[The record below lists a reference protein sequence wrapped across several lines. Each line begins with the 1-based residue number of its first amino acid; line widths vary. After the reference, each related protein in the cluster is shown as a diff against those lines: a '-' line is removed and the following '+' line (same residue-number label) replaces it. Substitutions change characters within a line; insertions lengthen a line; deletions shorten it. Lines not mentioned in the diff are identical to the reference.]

1 MARGVRASAL
11 VVAAVLI
18 AWAGTAPAAGAPAA
32 ANGPTVATVS
42 GPVVGV
48 SEDGLAVFRG
58 IPFAAPPTGANRF
71 KPPQPVA
78 PWSAPRDASQYG
90 AACAQVPDKIELAP
104 TDPISEDCLTVNVW
118 TPSTTGSAP
127 VMVFIPGGG
136 FVSGTTRNPWYDGA
150 ALASHGVTVVTLQ
163 YRVGPFGWLDLSSL
177 GGDYAQSMNN
187 GLLDQMAALRWVR
200 ENIARFGGD
209 AKNVTLFGESA
220 GAISISALLGAPSAD
235 SLYDKVILES
245 GTSGTVATREWS
257 TQVASTFEELAG
269 VPGAQEVLSMSTQ
282 QVLDA
287 AEKVYASQFSDTAFH
302 PVIDGKLVPAAPMD
316 RLSQPT
322 GPTKPIIM
330 GTNLDEARYWYY
342 YVPELARLPH
352 SFYVP
357 WLQSLVG
364 DRAEDVWRTYQQA
377 RPGLDDAE
385 IGLAIAGDVGFRMPA
400 IRMAE
405 ALSARGV
412 PVRMYLAT
420 VPSIDLDGTMGSPHA
435 VELPYVFGTL
445 KAADTFVADD
455 AAGQALAGRVQDLWT
470 SFAATG
476 TPSAAGV
483 SWPTYDD
490 SARTTLVLDPAL
502 RTQADPYAA
511 TRETWR
517 TVTFDGTDPGL
528 DRLTPLQYSG
538 TSFYT
543 ADVIVSVYGWP
554 KVLGVVAALVG
565 VIVLIGWLVRRLVLR
580 RRRRRTEAV
589 AAAV

>member
-1 MARGVRASAL
+1 MARGMRAAALGAAAALVAWTCAVPASA
-11 VVAAVLI
+11 
-18 AWAGTAPAAGAPAA
+18 APADAGGPAV
-32 ANGPTVATVS
+32 TTTS
-42 GPVVGV
+42 GPVVGAA
-48 SEDGLAVFRG
+48 EGGLSVFRG

-71 KPPQPVA
+71 KAPQPVA
-78 PWSAPRDASQYG
+78 PWSQPRTTTEYG
-90 AACAQVPDKIELAP
+90 AACAQVPDAIELAP
-104 TDPISEDCLTVNVW
+104 TDPISEDCLTLNVW

-127 VMVFIPGGG
+127 VMVFVPGGG

-150 ALASHGVTVVTLQ
+150 ALASHGVTVVTIQ

-220 GAISISALLGAPSAD
+220 GAISISALFGTPSAD

-245 GTSGTVATREWS
+245 GTSGTVATRDWS
-257 TQVASTFEELAG
+257 TQVASKFEELAG
-269 VPGAQEVLSMSTQ
+269 VSSAQQVLTLSTQ

-287 AEKVYASQFSDTAFH
+287 AEKVYSSQFSDTAFH
-302 PVIDGKLVPAAPMD
+302 PVIDGTLVPEAPMA

-322 GPTKPIIM
+322 GPSKPILM

-357 WLQSLVG
+357 WLESLVG
-364 DRAEDVWRTYQQA
+364 DRAGDVWQTYQQA
-377 RPGLDDAE
+377 RPDLTDSE

-400 IRMAE
+400 VRMAE

-420 VPSIDLDGTMGSPHA
+420 VRSIDLDGTMGSPHA
-435 VELPYVFGTL
+435 VDLPYVFGTL
-445 KAADTFVADD
+445 KAANTFVADD
-455 AAGQALAGRVQDLWT
+455 PAGQQLSRQVQDLWT

-476 TPSAAGV
+476 TPTSAGV
-483 SWPTYDD
+483 TWPAYDT
-490 SARTTLVLDPAL
+490 ATRATLILDTGL
-502 RTQADPYAA
+502 KTQDDPYPT
-511 TRETWR
+511 TRETWS

-538 TSFYT
+538 TSYYT
-543 ADVIVSVYGWP
+543 PDVILSVYGWP
-554 KVLGVVAALVG
+554 TVLGVLALIVA
-565 VIVLIGWLVRRLVLR
+565 VIVLVVWLVRRLVLR
-580 RRRRRTEAV
+580 RRSRGQEV
-589 AAAV
+589 AAV